1 MQNILP
7 FLTTVVSIFWR
18 TLAIFSETKINRT
31 NFRLQKFFGFIKRV
45 DKGEITTVKDLEI

>member
-7 FLTTVVSIFWR
+7 FLTTIVSIFWR
-18 TLAIFSETKINRT
+18 TLTIFSETQINRT
-31 NFRLQKFFGFIKRV
+31 NFRLQEFFGFIKRV